1 MAARRGS
8 SKARAPN
15 RLRAPNRDRP
25 RARNRDRADAEPPGR
40 VYLPGAGPPLGPDE
54 ELVMDEEAYVMYH
67 RAGTGSPCL
76 SFDVV
81 RDGLGEGREEPPL
94 SVLLCAGTQAETPGA
109 NRVLLLQ
116 MQNLHGLRGA
126 RDGDSSDSDS
136 DSDSDSEQDGE
147 GREPQLL
154 LIMAPHYGGI
164 NRLRVTSLGGSPVAA
179 VWSERG
185 QVEVLD
191 LRGPLGVLGTEFGEG
206 ESGRR
211 PKSIQQGALPALAT
225 FSGHLDEGFGL
236 DWSPQSPGRL
246 LSGDVRG
253 RIHRWEPREGGWA
266 VDQRPLLGHGG
277 SVEDIQWS
285 PSEASVFIS
294 CSADA
299 SLRVW
304 DVRAPPARACQ
315 LSVASAHDGDVN
327 VITWSRRDPAALLSG
342 GDDGTL
348 RLWDLRS
355 IRSSPSSVA
364 TFKQHRGPITSVQW
378 HPGESGVLAAA
389 GEDDLVTQWDLGVE
403 RDPQE
408 MGEGAAE
415 AGEGLSELPPQ
426 LLFLHQGERE
436 VKELHWHPQC
446 PGLLLCTGREGIAAF
461 RTISV

>member
-1 MAARRGS
+1 
-8 SKARAPN
+8 
-15 RLRAPNRDRP
+15 
-25 RARNRDRADAEPPGR
+25 
-40 VYLPGAGPPLGPDE
+40 
-54 ELVMDEEAYVMYH
+54 
-67 RAGTGSPCL
+67 
-76 SFDVV
+76 
-81 RDGLGEGREEPPL
+81 
-94 SVLLCAGTQAETPGA
+94 
-109 NRVLLLQ
+109 
-116 MQNLHGLRGA
+116 MQNLHGLRGG
-126 RDGDSSDSDS
+126 RGRDSSDSDS
-136 DSDSDSEQDGE
+136 DSDSDSELEGE

-154 LIMAPHYGGI
+154 LIMAPHYGGV

-191 LRGPLGVLGTEFGEG
+191 LRGALGALGTEFGEG
-206 ESGRR
+206 DSGRG
-211 PKSIQQGALPALAT
+211 PKSVQQGALPALAT

-299 SLRVW
+299 SIRVW

-315 LSVASAHDGDVN
+315 LSLASAHDGDVN
-327 VITWSRRDPAALLSG
+327 VLTWSRRDPAALLSG

-408 MGEGAAE
+408 TGEGAAE
-415 AGEGLSELPPQ
+415 GEGLSELPPQ

>member
-8 SKARAPN
+8 SKPRTANRPRAS
-15 RLRAPNRDRP
+15 NRDRP
-25 RARNRDRADAEPPGR
+25 RARNRDKADAEPPGR
-40 VYLPGAGPPLGPDE
+40 VYVPGAGPPLGPDE

-81 RDGLGEGREEPPL
+81 RDGLGEGREQPPL

-116 MQNLHGLRGA
+116 MQNLHGLRRGS
-126 RDGDSSDSDS
+126 DSDNDSDNDSDS
-136 DSDSDSEQDGE
+136 DEEGE

-154 LIMAPHYGGI
+154 LVMAPHYGGV
-164 NRLRVTSLGGSPVAA
+164 NRLRVTTLGGSPIAA

-185 QVEVLD
+185 QVEVLG
-191 LRGPLGVLGTEFGEG
+191 LGRALGVLAGEFGEG
-206 ESGRR
+206 DSGRGPR
-211 PKSIQQGALPALAT
+211 TVQQGALPELAS

-236 DWSPQSPGRL
+236 DWSPQTPGRL

-266 VDQRPLLGHGG
+266 VDQRPLLGHEG

-294 CSADA
+294 CSSDA

-304 DVRAPPARACQ
+304 DVRAPPPRACQ
-315 LSVASAHDGDVN
+315 LSVPSAHDGDVN
-327 VITWSRRDPAALLSG
+327 VIAWSRRDAAALLSG

-355 IRSSPSSVA
+355 TSSSCVA

-403 RDPQE
+403 KDPE
-408 MGEGAAE
+408 GEGE
-415 AGEGLSELPPQ
+415 GSGEGEGLAGLPPQ
-426 LLFLHQGERE
+426 LLFMHQGERE

>member
-25 RARNRDRADAEPPGR
+25 RPRARNRDRENAEPPGR
-40 VYLPGAGPPLGPDE
+40 VYLPGAGPPPGP
-54 ELVMDEEAYVMYH
+54 
-67 RAGTGSPCL
+67 
-76 SFDVV
+76 
-81 RDGLGEGREEPPL
+81 
-94 SVLLCAGTQAETPGA
+94 
-109 NRVLLLQ
+109 
-116 MQNLHGLRGA
+116 
-126 RDGDSSDSDS
+126 
-136 DSDSDSEQDGE
+136 
-147 GREPQLL
+147 LL
-154 LIMAPHYGGI
+154 LIMAPHYGGV
-164 NRLRVTSLGGSPVAA
+164 NRLRVTSLVGESPIAA

-185 QVEVLD
+185 QVEVLE
-191 LRGPLGVLGTEFGEG
+191 LRGALGALGTEFGEG
-206 ESGRR
+206 DLGRR
-211 PKSIQQGALPALAT
+211 PKSVQQGALPALAT

-236 DWSPQSPGRL
+236 DWSPLSPGRL

-266 VDQRPLLGHGG
+266 VDQTTLQQGQGAP
-277 SVEDIQWS
+277 ES
-285 PSEASVFIS
+285 PQTQPFSPAQVFIS
-294 CSADA
+294 CSSDA
-299 SLRVW
+299 SIRVW
-304 DVRAPPARACQ
+304 DVRAPPGRACQ

-327 VITWSRRDPAALLSG
+327 VVTWSRRDPAALLSG
-342 GDDGTL
+342 G
-348 RLWDLRS
+348 
-355 IRSSPSSVA
+355 SSPSSVA

-408 MGEGAAE
+408 TGEGS
-415 AGEGLSELPPQ
+415 GEGLSELPPQ
-426 LLFLHQGERE
+426 LLFLHQGEREVKELHWHPQCPGLLLGTGREGIAAFRTISVLFLHQGERE